1 MDGWKM
7 SFLLGFPIFRGCV
20 KLWGGNLVVSGT
32 LGWQHDLA
40 RCTMQPGCLCRSGSW
55 YSSLVANMLQTRRWK
70 YGATW
75 QKYSKVLG
83 IKDILQKGGVSE
95 AIFWNSLP
103 FFSAFCRLE
112 KTFNLTR
119 HLDIIL
125 WMPSLQAAHL
135 SVLRWKWVQ
144 WFSAKDSFAKWRFQI
159 FLEFSP
165 PTWGNDPIWFR
176 CFQK

>member
-20 KLWGGNLVVSGT
+20 KLRGGNLVVSGT

-112 KTFNLTR
+112 KTFLFDQASR
-119 HLDIIL
+119 HHPMD
-125 WMPSLQAAHL
+125 A
-135 SVLRWKWVQ
+135 
-144 WFSAKDSFAKWRFQI
+144 FFAGGSEGCSEMKMSSMIQRQRF
-159 FLEFSP
+159 F
-165 PTWGNDPIWFR
+165 
-176 CFQK
+176 C